1 MSIGIR
7 LVFNLHQFGF
17 RFVSDWLFIW
27 FKLVVDWHS
36 IGCQFAF
43 NLVLIFFKLVVNWH
57 LIGCQ
62 YAFDWEPISIPL
74 AVHWNQIFISSCIA
88 LVLQLHP
95 NVCQLADYH
104 WIGKLQI
111 WTTKKS
117 DWNRGFSLVES
128 SEYWLL
134 IGREA
139 PQKIFKEGTLMI
151 LNLFQL
157 SVFDLNWNLIG
168 SYQIRWMSIFID
180 CFNRF

>member
-7 LVFNLHQFGF
+7 LVFNWHQFGF

-43 NLVLIFFKLVVNWH
+43 NLVLIVFKLVVNWH

-74 AVHWNQIFISSCIA
+74 AVHWNPIFISSCIA

-111 WTTKKS
+111 WPTKKI
-117 DWNRGFSLVES
+117 WLNLG
-128 SEYWLL
+128 LL
-134 IGREA
+134 IGRELRILA
-139 PQKIFKEGTLMI
+139 SHWSRGPSENFQRGYPYDPESLPIECFRPQLELDWFISDKMDVNFHW
-151 LNLFQL
+151 LF
-157 SVFDLNWNLIG
+157 
-168 SYQIRWMSIFID
+168 
-180 CFNRF
+180 